1 MQYDKADQQNC
12 PRRVVFYGRVS
23 TELEAQISA
32 LKNQMNWYLELA
44 EHHPNWTVVG
54 QYADEGISGTGM
66 KTRPSFMKMLRD
78 ARKKKFDLIVTRE
91 VSRFARNTVDT
102 LVTTR
107 ELKQYGVEVYFV
119 NDDIWTMRGDGEVR
133 LTIMAS
139 LAQDESRKMSERT
152 KAGIQTSQK
161 KGTYVA
167 GPTPFGYKRD
177 KKAHTLVVQESQ
189 AETVRK
195 IFAWYADGINGT
207 EIAQTL
213 TQEGAP
219 NKSGM
224 PQWSARQVLSITK
237 NTIYKGYLTCSA
249 PNVQAWKLELMAR
262 EIYKNVWQDHRQDI
276 LEEYQQEQE
285 NGAADS
291 EKVEEALSWQES
303 FPNDEISREF
313 LDRFVPRIFSIDGQK
328 FIWELNLFQESCTV
342 QCNVRGTYNYHS
354 ISAEK
359 IMPGKTK
366 AKKGDGAVNRILED
380 ANSTRFWV
388 HTYDD
393 DPISRLPLKIR
404 EHKTFVAS
412 YR

>member
-1 MQYDKADQQNC
+1 
-12 PRRVVFYGRVS
+12 
-23 TELEAQISA
+23 
-32 LKNQMNWYLELA
+32 
-44 EHHPNWTVVG
+44 
-54 QYADEGISGTGM
+54 
-66 KTRPSFMKMLRD
+66 
-78 ARKKKFDLIVTRE
+78 
-91 VSRFARNTVDT
+91 
-102 LVTTR
+102 
-107 ELKQYGVEVYFV
+107 
-119 NDDIWTMRGDGEVR
+119 
-133 LTIMAS
+133 
-139 LAQDESRKMSERT
+139 
-152 KAGIQTSQK
+152 
-161 KGTYVA
+161 
-167 GPTPFGYKRD
+167 
-177 KKAHTLVVQESQ
+177 
-189 AETVRK
+189 
-195 IFAWYADGINGT
+195 
-207 EIAQTL
+207 
-213 TQEGAP
+213 
-219 NKSGM
+219 
-224 PQWSARQVLSITK
+224 
-237 NTIYKGYLTCSA
+237 
-249 PNVQAWKLELMAR
+249 MAR

-393 DPISRLPLKIR
+393 DPISRLLSRAP
-404 EHKTFVAS
+404 AS
-412 YR
+412 NLAYPA